1 MNLVEQLDKDMIEA
15 MKNHE
20 KERLTVIRE
29 VKAGMKQ
36 ANIDQ
41 KKEINDE
48 LLIEVVSRGIKTR
61 RESIKEFEKGNRND
75 LVEKTQNEIDV
86 LSKYLPEQLSEEEII
101 KIIDEVFAEVKPES
115 NKDMGKIMSVITPK
129 VKGKADMGLVSTLIR
144 NKLNS

>member
-41 KKEINDE
+41 KKEISDE

-61 RESIKEFEKGNRND
+61 KESIKEFEKGNRND
-75 LVEKTQNEIDV
+75 LVEKTQNEIEV
-86 LSKYLPEQLSEEEII
+86 LSKYLPKQLTEEEILALI
-101 KIIDEVFAEVKPES
+101 EKVFAEVNPTGI
-115 NKDMGKIMSVITPK
+115 KDMGKVMGTITPL
-129 VKGKADMGLVSTLIR
+129 VKGKADMSVVSNLIR
-144 NKLNS
+144 ERLN

>member
-29 VKAGMKQ
+29 IKAGMKQ

-41 KKEINDE
+41 KKEISDE

-61 RESIKEFEKGNRND
+61 KESIKEFEKGNRND
-75 LVEKTQNEIDV
+75 LVEKTQNEIEV
-86 LSKYLPEQLSEEEII
+86 LSKYLPKQLTEEEILALI
-101 KIIDEVFAEVKPES
+101 EKVFAEVNPTGI
-115 NKDMGKIMSVITPK
+115 KDMGKVMGTITPL
-129 VKGKADMGLVSTLIR
+129 VKGKADMGVVSNLIR
-144 NKLNS
+144 ERLN

>member
-61 RESIKEFEKGNRND
+61 KESIKEFEKGNRND
-75 LVEKTQNEIDV
+75 LIEKTQNEVEI
-86 LSKYLPEQLSEEEII
+86 LSKYLPKQLSEEEILTL
-101 KIIDEVFAEVKPES
+101 IDQVFVEVNPTGI
-115 NKDMGKIMSVITPK
+115 KDMGKVMGTITPL
-129 VKGKADMGLVSTLIR
+129 VKGKADMGVVSNLIR
-144 NKLNS
+144 ERLN

>member
-48 LLIEVVSRGIKTR
+48 LLIEVVSRGIVW
-61 RESIKEFEKGNRND
+61 S
-75 LVEKTQNEIDV
+75 
-86 LSKYLPEQLSEEEII
+86 LSK
-101 KIIDEVFAEVKPES
+101 KK
-115 NKDMGKIMSVITPK
+115 
-129 VKGKADMGLVSTLIR
+129 
-144 NKLNS
+144 

>member
-41 KKEINDE
+41 KKEISDE
-48 LLIEVVSRGIKTR
+48 IEIINFKFDLLISKLIIYFIKDIITWFPIKYFSRHFINFILGI
-61 RESIKEFEKGNRND
+61 
-75 LVEKTQNEIDV
+75 
-86 LSKYLPEQLSEEEII
+86 
-101 KIIDEVFAEVKPES
+101 
-115 NKDMGKIMSVITPK
+115 
-129 VKGKADMGLVSTLIR
+129 
-144 NKLNS
+144 